1 MKAASEATIWILNQP
16 REQVP
21 DTMYDGDLLCMV

>member
-1 MKAASEATIWILNQP
+1 MMEPASEATIWILNQP

-21 DTMYDGDLLCMV
+21 DTTHDGDL